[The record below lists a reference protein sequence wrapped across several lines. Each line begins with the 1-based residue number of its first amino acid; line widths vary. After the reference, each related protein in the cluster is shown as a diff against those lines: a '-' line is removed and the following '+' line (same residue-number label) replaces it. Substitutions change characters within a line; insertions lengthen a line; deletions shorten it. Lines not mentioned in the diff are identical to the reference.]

1 MPRITVDFSDVQD
14 FEVLPTGEYSG
25 VITKT
30 TLRNVDVEDKF
41 PYINVEIDIQEAL
54 ETKEDAGDVEG
65 RKVWMV
71 MSTSPKAL
79 GITKQYLEN
88 LDLYV
93 ENLDIDAEEGD
104 NGDLIV
110 TNPEMVGLPVKVQ
123 LSKRKYEGREQNQ
136 VEGIWSLNGSGGSSP
151 KKSGGG
157 PKKSGPAKAGGK
169 KAFK

>member
-1 MPRITVDFSDVQD
+1 MRRLQVPRITVDFSDVQD

-88 LDLYV
+88 LDLV
-93 ENLDIDAEEGD
+93 RREPGH
-104 NGDLIV
+104 
-110 TNPEMVGLPVKVQ
+110 
-123 LSKRKYEGREQNQ
+123 RRRGRRQRRSHRHQ
-136 VEGIWSLNGSGGSSP
+136 S
-151 KKSGGG
+151 
-157 PKKSGPAKAGGK
+157 
-169 KAFK
+169 